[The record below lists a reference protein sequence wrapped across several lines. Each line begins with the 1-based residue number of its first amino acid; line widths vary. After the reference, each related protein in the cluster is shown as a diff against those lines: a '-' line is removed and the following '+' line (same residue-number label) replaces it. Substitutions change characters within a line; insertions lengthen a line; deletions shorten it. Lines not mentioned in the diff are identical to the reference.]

1 MNISENDNNNE
12 NNLKFSSDESNEKD
26 KSIEEENIN
35 KIENNSENRNEEEE
49 EQKAINNSENKK
61 EEEEEQKTIN
71 NSDIKNVE
79 EEEQKTINNS
89 DIKTINNSEIKNV
102 EEEEQKTINN
112 SDSIEIENNNKSIQ
126 NENFEDS
133 KLSASKQSNKEIIK
147 NVEEELNKSDNKSEN
162 QKHSK
167 EKENSINNNI
177 SIDQNKSNKTSEN
190 NFSRNSISNISYIE
204 KKKNSI
210 FNEKEDYYKKAELYY
225 NSLSQEEKKKLS
237 NIVTY
242 IKGQNHQLNEE
253 ELKEIFKKL
262 DVNERDKINFE
273 DLKNFLGVLRTN
285 VNNYYINEIIK
296 EYGNDKK
303 EITQKMFI
311 KKMNENIKGKY
322 KKDDITELRE
332 IFQLFDTNHDNKI
345 SYEDIKNVMN
355 ALGETTFN
363 DDMCKEMIRH
373 LKLKANVNNIAI
385 NKDNCYLNYNDFIE
399 IVKGESEQ

>member
-35 KIENNSENRNEEEE
+35 KIENNSDIKN
-49 EQKAINNSENKK
+49 

-89 DIKTINNSEIKNV
+89 DIKTINNTEVKNV

-147 NVEEELNKSDNKSEN
+147 NVEEELNKSDNKSKN

-167 EKENSINNNI
+167 
-177 SIDQNKSNKTSEN
+177 
-190 NFSRNSISNISYIE
+190 

-210 FNEKEDYYKKAELYY
+210 FNKKENYYKKAELYY

-303 EITQKMFI
+303 EITQKILI

-345 SYEDIKNVMN
+345 TSEDLKNVMN
-355 ALGETTFN
+355 ALGETSFS
-363 DDMCKEMIRH
+363 DEMCKDMIKFLKKKIDDKSNNEH
-373 LKLKANVNNIAI
+373 LTY
-385 NKDNCYLNYNDFIE
+385 DDFIE

>member
-35 KIENNSENRNEEEE
+35 KIEN
-49 EQKAINNSENKK
+49 KFENKN
-61 EEEEEQKTIN
+61 E
-71 NSDIKNVE
+71 E

-89 DIKTINNSEIKNV
+89 DIKTINNSEVKNV